1 VIRIVLVDDEQ
12 LIRSGL
18 RHLLELGPDMQLVGE
33 AADGEQALEVI
44 PSAAPDVVLMDV
56 RMPGMSGLD
65 VIARLRARLA
75 SPPAS
80 LVLTTFDEP
89 DLLLSAVRQGAR
101 GFLSKD
107 VSLEELLGA
116 IRALAGGGTWFQP
129 SVTAALRRGLR
140 RLPSR
145 LDRDDSAERLTD
157 REVEVLRLIAGGLTN
172 REVGEALNTAE
183 GTVKNQVA
191 SILSKLAVRDRT
203 LAVLKAIEAGIL

>member
-1 VIRIVLVDDEQ
+1 VLVDDEQ
-12 LIRSGL
+12 LIRAGL
-18 RHLLELGPDMQLVGE
+18 RHLLELGADMQLVGE
-33 AADGEQALEVI
+33 AADGEQALQIV
-44 PSAAPDVVLMDV
+44 PGLAPDVVLLDV
-56 RMPGMSGLD
+56 RMPRLGGLE
-65 VIARLRARLA
+65 VLARLRAA
-75 SPPAS
+75 ATPAPAV

-89 DLLLSAVRQGAR
+89 DLLLAAVRQGAR

-116 IRALAGGGTWFQP
+116 IRALAAGGTWFQP
-129 SVTAALRRGLR
+129 SLTAALRHGLG

-145 LDRDDSAERLTD
+145 LDRDETLERLTD

-172 REVGEALNTAE
+172 REVGEALHTAE